1 MASSEDYAM
10 RRQALTVLILL
21 CGVESSF
28 GAVGCTLNNPDRDI
42 KRLFPKATNY
52 RTEFITIKDHGGK
65 ELARE
70 IEAKLKDK
78 LEPRY
83 ERIDV
88 PYAYYTV
95 LRKKETIGYVHG
107 VKERDLRR
115 YAAYSHYRPER
126 GNHRLPL
133 SEDILSGIEEVS
145 RQEVHEKVQGSDT
158 GRFLQAGLYKQ
169 DLTKKIKDPSG
180 KSSADYLATL
190 RGIRKNLILHDEFKL
205 NNRYDK
211 VFYSKKKESKDA
223 QADTKP

>member
-1 MASSEDYAM
+1 M

-107 VKERDLRR
+107 VNQRGTYGGMQLILTTDPNGVIIDFHYQKISSPESKKFRDKKFTKRFKGLTLADF
-115 YAAYSHYRPER
+115 Y
-126 GNHRLPL
+126 
-133 SEDILSGIEEVS
+133 
-145 RQEVHEKVQGSDT
+145 KVEPI
-158 GRFLQAGLYKQ
+158 
-169 DLTKKIKDPSG
+169 KKIKDPSE
-180 KSSADYLATL
+180 KSSKDFLATL

-211 VFYSKKKESKDA
+211 FFYRKQKENKDA
-223 QADTKP
+223 QTETKP